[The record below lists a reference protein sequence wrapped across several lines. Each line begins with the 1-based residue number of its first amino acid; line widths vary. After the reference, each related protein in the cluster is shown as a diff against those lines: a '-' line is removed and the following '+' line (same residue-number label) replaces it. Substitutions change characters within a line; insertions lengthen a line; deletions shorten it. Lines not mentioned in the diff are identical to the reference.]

1 MYIDYTVNCLD
12 SSFDLDTPV
21 ITLAPANSTIN
32 EERTLTLTYNAS
44 GSESIEYNWFLPN
57 KTNII
62 SNILQINNINRR
74 EAGNYNCTAS
84 STADNKT
91 LTVFNNTTITVF
103 CKCTIDMFCISKQ
116 YKELIQ

>member
-1 MYIDYTVNCLD
+1 MYTEYTVNCLD
-12 SSFDLDTPV
+12 SSLDLDTPV
-21 ITLAPANSTIN
+21 ITLAPANNTIN
-32 EERTLTLTYNAS
+32 EGRTLTLTCNAS

-62 SNILQINNINRR
+62 SNTLQIDNINRR

-91 LTVFNNTTITVF
+91 LTAFNNTTITVF
-103 CKCTIDMFCISKQ
+103 CKCTIDMFCISK
-116 YKELIQ
+116 